1 MKNWVRIYLVA
12 VAVMVFGIVVAGKSF
27 ASEAA
32 KPEAVKDAG
41 TTIALTIKDHLFSPA
56 QIEAPAGQKITLTI
70 ENKDATPEE
79 FESHDL
85 HREKVI
91 AGGSTA
97 TIVVGPLKPG
107 VYKFFGEF
115 HEDTAKGTLT
125 VK

>member
-1 MKNWVRIYLVA
+1 MKNWVRVYLAA
-12 VAVMVFGIVVAGKSF
+12 VAVMVFGIVIAGRSI
-27 ASEAA
+27 AA
-32 KPEAVKDAG
+32 EAVNNDAAY
-41 TTIALTIKDHLFSPA
+41 TITIKDHVFTPSNIDVPA
-56 QIEAPAGQKITLTI
+56 DKKITLTV

-91 AGGSTA
+91 AGGATA
-97 TIVVGPLKPG
+97 KIMVGPLKPG

-115 HEDTAKGTLT
+115 NEATAKGTLT

>member
-1 MKNWVRIYLVA
+1 MKNWVRLYVAA
-12 VAVMVFGIVVAGKSF
+12 VAVMVFGIVIAGRSF
-27 ASEAA
+27 AAEASNT
-32 KPEAVKDAG
+32 EIEKDD
-41 TTIALTIKDHLFSPA
+41 TTYAITIKDHLFVPSN
-56 QIEAPAGQKITLTI
+56 IDVPAGKKITLNV

-91 AGGSTA
+91 AAGATA
-97 TIVVGPLKPG
+97 TVVVGPLKSG
-107 VYKFFGEF
+107 VYKYVGEY